1 MIPYHRAVVILA
13 AGRGTRLNAREK
25 PKVMLPV
32 GGKPLVAHTV
42 ENLGLAGFAPAQ
54 ICFVIGFQGS
64 QLREFFGSD
73 FLYAEQTELLGTAHA
88 AYVGMRALPQ
98 EVKHVLVLGGD
109 DGSFYEPGTLKEF
122 MDEHEAQKA
131 TVSLLT
137 AEVENPSHFGRVV
150 EMPHGNLRIIEKE
163 YTTHEQVK
171 IRKVSTGTFC
181 FEREWFEDL
190 FPRLPQLKKLGEYVL
205 PTAFALA
212 QDQGKKV
219 HITNLKDSSEWFG
232 VNTLED
238 LQEAD
243 RRKKL
248 KEANI

>member
-1 MIPYHRAVVILA
+1 MIPSTCAAIVLA
-13 AGRGTRLNAREK
+13 AGRGTRLNAREM
-25 PKVMLPV
+25 PKVMMKI
-32 GGKPLVAHTV
+32 GRNSIVAYTV
-42 ENLGLAGFAPAQ
+42 ENLRSAGFSSTQ
-54 ICFVIGFQGS
+54 ICFVIGFQGD
-64 QLREFFGSD
+64 QLRRFFGSD
-73 FLYAEQTELLGTAHA
+73 FLFAEQTELLGTAHA
-88 AYVGMRALPQ
+88 AYVGMRALPY

-109 DGSFYEPGTLKEF
+109 DGSFYEPNTLKEF
-122 MDEHEAQKA
+122 MAEHEAQGA

-150 EMPHGNLRIIEKE
+150 EMPHGNWRIIEKE
-163 YTTHEQVK
+163 YVTHEQAK
-171 IRKVSTGTFC
+171 IKKVSTGTFC
-181 FEREWFEDL
+181 FEREWFENL
-190 FPRLPQLKKLGEYVL
+190 FPHLPQLKKLGEYVL

-219 HITNLKDSSEWFG
+219 HITNLKNSAEWFG

-248 KEANI
+248 KETKI